1 MNSRGAMEGKYERV
15 FFHLISFFT
24 FPELIEKSTTATAQ
38 THRTEIEMWKTSEER
53 ENEWGG
59 KKSFRQVKMRSIF
72 HLTFCSPRITWLQVP
87 FQSIRM
93 ERERTSQGHSAGKKF
108 IDNPSHFHRWA
119 IIFFC
124 SSSCCC
130 CFRFGCMSFGF
141 VISFNF
147 IESITHL
154 IEFLP
159 KTNCLCVA
167 LDRAARLRGAPHP
180 FNLSIAFNKMSSYW
194 IVAN

>member
-24 FPELIEKSTTATAQ
+24 FPELIEKSTTATAL

-93 ERERTSQGHSAGKKF
+93 ERERTSGPQRRKK
-108 IDNPSHFHRWA
+108 NYRQ
-119 IIFFC
+119 
-124 SSSCCC
+124 
-130 CFRFGCMSFGF
+130 
-141 VISFNF
+141 
-147 IESITHL
+147 
-154 IEFLP
+154 
-159 KTNCLCVA
+159 
-167 LDRAARLRGAPHP
+167 
-180 FNLSIAFNKMSSYW
+180 SIAFSSVSNNFLLLQLLLLLLSFRLHVVRFCHFVQFYW
-194 IVAN
+194 KHNTFNRILAKDKLLVCCIGSSS